1 MKDSFNKI
9 IIKSKTGGGSK
20 TDGMMQ
26 EFLDVHYQQA
36 KQIYDGLSESEK
48 QEFKTAMNNFKS
60 GLGDS
65 FQSGSDKFEIEALG
79 IMEHEAFFE
88 LLAGFGFDV
97 QF

>member
-1 MKDSFNKI
+1 
-9 IIKSKTGGGSK
+9 
-20 TDGMMQ
+20 
-26 EFLDVHYQQA
+26 
-36 KQIYDGLSESEK
+36 
-48 QEFKTAMNNFKS
+48 MNNFKS

-65 FQSGSDKFEIEALG
+65 FQNGLDKFEIEALG